1 MAFLRF
7 KNDFLAHYDEV
18 CAAVRQSGEPVY
30 IENEDGE
37 ADMVLL
43 SAREYHRL
51 TQQSALQQFFAAAAQ
66 DGAAGCSKSS
76 RPIIPPPKSGAAPFC
91 GATASKTKASITI
104 SGKWAAR
111 RP

>member
-7 KNDFLAHYDEV
+7 KNDFLAHYDEL

-37 ADMVLL
+37 ADMGLL
-43 SAREYHRL
+43 SAREYRRL

-66 DGAAGCSKSS
+66 DGAAG
-76 RPIIPPPKSGAAPFC
+76 
-91 GATASKTKASITI
+91 
-104 SGKWAAR
+104 R
-111 RP
+111 RQEVDVLAELQKQEDEEGG

>member
-1 MAFLRF
+1 MALLRF
-7 KNDFLAHYDEV
+7 KNDFLAHYDEL
-18 CAAVRQSGEPVY
+18 CAAVRQSGDPVY

-66 DGAAGCSKSS
+66 DGAAG
-76 RPIIPPPKSGAAPFC
+76 
-91 GATASKTKASITI
+91 
-104 SGKWAAR
+104 R
-111 RP
+111 RQEVDVLAELQKQEDEEGG

>member
-1 MAFLRF
+1 MIPWHFCDSKTISWRTTT
-7 KNDFLAHYDEV
+7 N
-18 CAAVRQSGEPVY
+18 CAPPVRQSGEPVY

-66 DGAAGCSKSS
+66 DGAAG
-76 RPIIPPPKSGAAPFC
+76 
-91 GATASKTKASITI
+91 
-104 SGKWAAR
+104 R
-111 RP
+111 RPEEDVLAELQKQEDEEGG